1 MSTILSII
9 IPCFNSETTL
19 ESTLQSVLNQEF
31 QNWEAIIINDGSV
44 DKTEEIALNWTRTD
58 NRFSYFS
65 KQNEGLG
72 NTRNYGIARAK
83 GEYILPLDSDNQLK
97 TDFVSS
103 AISVFEKDSSIGVV
117 HGDAEYFGERIGS
130 WNIEDFD
137 LQKMLLNNYID
148 ACAIFKKKLWEQV
161 GGYDEKMPFQGHED
175 WELWL
180 ALGIL
185 NVRFHHLKK
194 ITFRYFVSNNSMIR
208 SFSDEM
214 LESNQDYI
222 AKKYSNFYQNEY
234 AKLYLK
240 IKEKDIEYNENLKSE
255 KFVIN
260 LFFKTF
266 FRFTVFKQKKLI
278 NN

>member
-1 MSTILSII
+1 MSKILSII
-9 IPCFNSETTL
+9 IPCFNSEATL
-19 ESTLQSVLNQEF
+19 EATLESVLNQKY
-31 QNWEAIIINDGSV
+31 QNWEAIIINDGSI
-44 DKTEEIALNWTRTD
+44 DRTEEIALKWVSRD
-58 NRFSYFS
+58 SRFKYFA

-72 NTRNYGIARAK
+72 KTRNYGISK
-83 GEYILPLDSDNQLK
+83 SNGSYILPLDSDNQLK
-97 TDFVSS
+97 EDFASS
-103 AISVFEKDSSIGVV
+103 AITVFEKDSSTGVV
-117 HGDAEYFGERIGS
+117 YGDAEYFGERTGS
-130 WNIEDFD
+130 WNVEDFD

-148 ACAIFKKKLWEQV
+148 ACAIYKKKIWEQV

-208 SFSDEM
+208 SFTDEM

-222 AKKYSNFYQNEY
+222 AKKYSNLYQNQY

-240 IKEKDIEYNENLKSE
+240 VKEKDIEYHENLKSE

-266 FRFTVFKQKKLI
+266 FGFRVFK
-278 NN
+278 

>member
-1 MSTILSII
+1 MIPIISII
-9 IPCFNSETTL
+9 IPCYNSETTL
-19 ESTLQSVLNQEF
+19 ETTLESVLNQEF

-44 DKTEEIALNWTRTD
+44 DKTEEIAMNWTRKD

-72 NTRNYGIARAK
+72 KTRNYGIAHAK

-97 TDFVSS
+97 KDFASS
-103 AISVFEKDSSIGVV
+103 AITVFEKDSSIGVV
-117 HGDAEYFGERIGS
+117 HGDAEYFGEKTGLWKID
-130 WNIEDFD
+130 EFDFT
-137 LQKMLLNNYID
+137 KMLLNNYID
-148 ACAIFKKKLWEQV
+148 ACAIYEKKIWEQV

-185 NVRFHHLKK
+185 NVRFHHLKA

-208 SFSDEM
+208 SFTDEM

-222 AKKYSNFYQNEY
+222 AKKYSNCYQNQY

-240 IKEKDIEYNENLKSE
+240 VKEKDIEYHENLKSK

-266 FRFTVFKQKKLI
+266 FGFTVFKQKR
-278 NN
+278 